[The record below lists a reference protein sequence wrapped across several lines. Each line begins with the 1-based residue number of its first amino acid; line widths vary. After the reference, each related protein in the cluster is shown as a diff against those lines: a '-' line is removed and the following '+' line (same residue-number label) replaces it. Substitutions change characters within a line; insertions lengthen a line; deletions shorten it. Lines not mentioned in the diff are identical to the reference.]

1 MRNGPLESTA
11 SSRVEWFRRSAAA
24 WMSGSGFFATTLALI
39 GLARYP
45 WIPAR
50 QLGHSQVGD
59 DETEGLLLEGRERCQ
74 AIHGFDDRA
83 GELAHEHPPQHRS
96 RRRFVV
102 NDQDVHAARTSRS
115 AGWIGRNSPPCEP
128 VSGRQDPMASGG
140 IRDGTDTTSRSH
152 SPHVK
157 HSDNSEIPSIR
168 WFDLQSDMRK
178 SSANVCRARSRDAL
192 TSL

>member
-1 MRNGPLESTA
+1 
-11 SSRVEWFRRSAAA
+11 
-24 WMSGSGFFATTLALI
+24 MSGSSFFATTLALI

-102 NDQDVHAARTSRS
+102 NDQVGRIRWRRVESETAPTRQAARTR
-115 AGWIGRNSPPCEP
+115 R
-128 VSGRQDPMASGG
+128 
-140 IRDGTDTTSRSH
+140 T
-152 SPHVK
+152 
-157 HSDNSEIPSIR
+157 
-168 WFDLQSDMRK
+168 
-178 SSANVCRARSRDAL
+178 
-192 TSL
+192 